1 MKAYRK
7 QVLAVLLIGSMVLLY
22 GCGGQESVTPDTMN
36 TPNVKE
42 TMGEAGVPV
51 EIELGTEPQEE
62 GALSLTHIPKPA
74 DAISVGEN
82 CFLGLRKDGTVVA
95 AGRGDYGEC
104 DVDSWTDVIKVRSVW
119 RSSIGLKKDG
129 TMVVAGNAMDE
140 SDSFHQ
146 ILEWTDIVDFDAMD
160 ANLAA
165 LKSDGTVVGV
175 GYRSDTAYVDWTRI
189 VKVATNSSATIG
201 LREDGTVLY
210 HGSGSKGYNKSLITS
225 WTDIA
230 DIDIHDE
237 GVIALK
243 TDGTVLIAYNKEI
256 DVSGWKNVVAI
267 FAGEE
272 AMAIAADGT
281 IYTSAGYAAD
291 WTDIIAYDSNDIYA
305 LALRADGT
313 IVTTSDSNFFTGQSG
328 SWTNIGTPE

>member
-51 EIELGTEPQEE
+51 ETELGTEPQEE

-129 TMVVAGNAMDE
+129 TMVVTGNAMDE